1 MFVSIFL
8 ATIAAAAPGLMPLPA
23 VSTPADGTL
32 LVGPTFSVA
41 ITGFTNQRLA
51 GAIDRFVSRLSHQTG
66 MGLPVAR
73 SIDAAHATFRVDC
86 AAAGPDYPKLGED
99 ESYTLDITGS
109 GAVLK
114 ALAVDGAMRGL
125 ETFLQL
131 AVPGPSGYAISA
143 IHVEDR
149 PRFPWRGLMLD
160 SSRHWMPI
168 EVVERNLNA
177 MAAVKLNVFHWHL
190 ADDQG
195 FRVES
200 KKYPR
205 LQEAGSDGQFYTQEQ
220 LRHIVEYA
228 RDRGIRVVPEFDI
241 PGHSTSWL
249 AGYPKLASGPGEYD
263 LGRTFHGYEGTI
275 DPAEEAT
282 YAFLD
287 GFIGEMAALFP
298 DPYFHIGGDEVT
310 GRQWK
315 ASETIQDFIKEKKLD
330 GNNGLQLYFNQRIQ
344 KILAR
349 YGKTPVGWDE
359 ILNPDLPPGT
369 VIQSWR
375 GPASLAE
382 AARKGF
388 GAILSSGYYLDHL
401 SPASY
406 HYGVD
411 PMAGPAAQLTP
422 SQAAHIM
429 GGEACMWAE
438 LITAE
443 TVDSRIWPRM
453 AAIAER
459 VWSPK
464 QVTDVDSM
472 YSRMESVSRLLEYTG
487 VRHRA
492 NSEEMVSRLA
502 GSGPM
507 EPLRILVDAAEALG
521 LGQRSASRNDTLS
534 PLNRFVDAIPP
545 ESESVR
551 ALELSAR
558 RLAADPSDS
567 ADAAYLRA
575 RFALWTANDALFQ
588 PIAEGNDFL
597 SELAPFSKDLA
608 DLGAAGNRLLDLLAG
623 TSADPHWLDQE
634 NTQLTRLLA
643 PRGYA
648 GLEVKMAAARPV
660 KLLFDA
666 VSKKTN

>member
-1 MFVSIFL
+1 
-8 ATIAAAAPGLMPLPA
+8 MPLPA
-23 VSTPADGTL
+23 VATAGDGTL
-32 LVGPTFSVA
+32 PIGPTFSVA
-41 ITGFTNQRLA
+41 SKGFSNARLTN
-51 GAIDRFVSRLSHQTG
+51 AIDRFVSSLSRQTG
-66 MGLPVAR
+66 MALPVAK
-73 SIDAAHATFRVDC
+73 SIEAGQAILRVEC
-86 AAAGPDYPKLGED
+86 AAAGPDYPKLSED
-99 ESYTLDITGS
+99 ESYTLDVSAS

-114 ALAVDGAMRGL
+114 AATVDGAMHGL

-131 AVPGPSGYAISA
+131 VSPGSGGYGVSAVHI
-143 IHVEDR
+143 EDR
-149 PRFPWRGLMLD
+149 PRFPWRGLMMD
-160 SSRHWMPI
+160 SSRHWMPV

-205 LQEAGSDGQFYTQEQ
+205 LQAEGSDGQFYTQEQ
-220 LRHIVEYA
+220 LRHIVAYA

-249 AGYPKLASGPGEYD
+249 AGYPKLASGPGPYD
-263 LGRTFHGYEGTI
+263 LGRSFHGFEGTI
-275 DPAEEAT
+275 DPAEEST

-287 GFIGEMAALFP
+287 GFIGEMAGLFP
-298 DPYFHIGGDEVT
+298 DPYFHIGGDEVS
-310 GRQWK
+310 GRQWR
-315 ASETIQDFIKEKKLD
+315 ASETIQDFIKAKNLD

-344 KILAR
+344 KILAK
-349 YGKTPVGWDE
+349 YGKIPVGWDE
-359 ILNPDLPPGT
+359 ILNQDLPPGT

-375 GPASLAE
+375 GAASLAD
-382 AARKGF
+382 AAKRGF

-401 SPASY
+401 SPAAY

-411 PMAGPAAQLTP
+411 PMAGPAAQLSTE
-422 SQAAHIM
+422 QAARIM

-459 VWSPK
+459 FWSPK
-464 QVTDVDSM
+464 EVTDVDSM
-472 YSRMESVSRLLEYTG
+472 YSRMEAVSRWLEYTG

-492 NSEEMVSRLA
+492 NSEEMIARLA
-502 GSGPM
+502 GAGPL
-507 EPLRILVDAAEALG
+507 EPLRTLVDAAEAQG
-521 LGQRSASRNDTLS
+521 LGQRSAGRNNTLS

-551 ALELSAR
+551 ALELAAR
-558 RLAADPSDS
+558 RLAADSSDA

-575 RFALWTANDALFQ
+575 RFATWAANDAMFESM
-588 PIAEGNDFL
+588 AEGNDFL
-597 SELAPFSKDLA
+597 AELRPMSKDLA
-608 DLGAAGNRLLDLLAG
+608 DLGDAGKRLLDILAG
-623 TSADPHWLDQE
+623 APPDRPWLDRE
-634 NTQLTRLLA
+634 NGELTRLLA

-648 GLEVKMAAARPV
+648 SLEVKMAAARPV
-660 KLLFDA
+660 KLLWEA
-666 VSKKTN
+666 VSKRLN